1 MAPLIPLHRQL
12 QYLFIALLL
21 ACFAIAQ
28 SGRADNT
35 PNKREIP
42 INIKKPLQ
50 CAGGDVILQGNL
62 VVAFKNVPDLEVVP
76 ASLKL
81 EGFRGTAVSGGRK
94 LEVNPKDV
102 DFLPFLKVDTGIGEG
117 KFGVELKVNGPG
129 LPGGSPL
136 RFRVRLSPIVYKFRD
151 KKVTKIIPDDA
162 PVVRCINP

>member
-1 MAPLIPLHRQL
+1 
-12 QYLFIALLL
+12 LFIALLL
-21 ACFAIAQ
+21 ACFAILATAGQ
-28 SGRADNT
+28 AENH

-62 VVAFKNVPDLEVVP
+62 VVTFKNVPDLEVVP
-76 ASLKL
+76 GSLKL
-81 EGFRGTAVSGGRK
+81 EGFRGTAASGSRK

-102 DFLPFLKVDTGIGEG
+102 DFLPFLNVDTRIGEG
-117 KFGVELKVNGPG
+117 KFGIEFKVTGPG

-151 KKVTKIIPDDA
+151 RKVTKIIPDDT
-162 PVVRCINP
+162 PVVRCINPSN